1 MAEGQKL
8 PPRKLQEQWDKEI
21 PNASLHR
28 LLRVNAPE
36 WWLITVGV
44 VAAMIN
50 GSVFPVYSILFGE
63 VLKVFQES
71 RTDQIIDGITIW
83 AVLFLVLA
91 LSSAIAIFFKV
102 CLSRSQASVSHSDVH
117 IYQLSLY

>member
-1 MAEGQKL
+1 MGQKSL
-8 PPRKLQEQWDKEI
+8 VSSKKLQEKWDKEI
-21 PNASLHR
+21 PSAPLHR
-28 LLRVNAPE
+28 LLRLNAPE

-44 VAAMIN
+44 LAAMIN

-71 RTDQIIDGITIW
+71 RTDQIIEGITIW

-102 CLSRSQASVSHSDVH
+102 CVCSFWSPDNPILFQH
-117 IYQLSLY
+117 